1 MKHAEF
7 ELIVTKAMVEESK
20 ALEERAKSIF
30 DENGMADIKTVCAF
44 LLAEIPT
51 VSTNVCKSVIE
62 NSGVIQFDP
71 EEA

>member
-44 LLAEIPT
+44 LLEIPT